1 MKGLLLKDWYMMR
14 KYCRSYLLIAAVFI
28 AVSLYSNDNL
38 FFIFYPC
45 LLCGMIP
52 VNLLGYDE
60 RSRWMQYS
68 GTLPYT
74 KTQIV
79 SAKYLIGLL
88 AQVTIL
94 IVTGIAQGV
103 KMTVAGNFVFGE
115 FVVLMLLMLI
125 VATLTSSISLP
136 FIFKLGVEKG
146 RTAYFIMIGF
156 VCGASILHQA
166 FSEDSLWLRLNLMQS
181 SLHLPLPASVCML
194 FLGICRLFSSKE
206 EIWSKMTKI
215 QFKGD
220 LL

>member
-1 MKGLLLKDWYMMR
+1 MKGLLLKDWYMMK

-28 AVSLYSNDNL
+28 AVSLSGNDNM

-68 GTLPYT
+68 GTMPYT
-74 KTQIV
+74 KAQLV

-88 AQVTIL
+88 AQVTML
-94 IVTGIAQGV
+94 IVTGVAQGI

-115 FVVLMLLMLI
+115 FAVLMLLMLI

-136 FIFKLGVEKG
+136 LIFKLGVEKG
-146 RTAYFIMIGF
+146 RIAYYMMIGF
-156 VCGASILHQA
+156 VCGVGAVASG
-166 FSEDSLWLRLNLMQS
+166 F
-181 SLHLPLPASVCML
+181 
-194 FLGICRLFSSKE
+194 
-206 EIWSKMTKI
+206 
-215 QFKGD
+215 FKGR
-220 LL
+220 LAAKGEPNVILAALVIIGIGIYVLSWYLSIVFYKKRESE

>member
-88 AQVTIL
+88 APVTIL

-156 VCGASILHQA
+156 VCGASILA
-166 FSEDSLWLRLNLMQS
+166 S
-181 SLHLPLPASVCML
+181 SFFRGQLVAEIEPNAILAALAVAGIGVYALSWYLSVV
-194 FLGICRLFSSKE
+194 F
-206 EIWSKMTKI
+206 
-215 QFKGD
+215 FKGRD
-220 LL
+220 LE

>member
-1 MKGLLLKDWYMMR
+1 MMR

-156 VCGASILHQA
+156 VCGASILA
-166 FSEDSLWLRLNLMQS
+166 S
-181 SLHLPLPASVCML
+181 SFFRGQLVAEIEPNAILAALAVAGIGVYALSWYLSVV
-194 FLGICRLFSSKE
+194 F
-206 EIWSKMTKI
+206 
-215 QFKGD
+215 FKGRD
-220 LL
+220 LE

>member
-88 AQVTIL
+88 AQVIIL

-156 VCGASILHQA
+156 VCGASILA
-166 FSEDSLWLRLNLMQS
+166 S
-181 SLHLPLPASVCML
+181 SFFRGQLVAEIEPNAILAALAVAGIGVYALSWYLSVV
-194 FLGICRLFSSKE
+194 F
-206 EIWSKMTKI
+206 
-215 QFKGD
+215 FKGRD
-220 LL
+220 LE

>member
-1 MKGLLLKDWYMMR
+1 MKGLLLKDWYMLK

-28 AVSLYSNDNL
+28 AVSLFSNDNL

-68 GTLPYT
+68 GMMPYT

-88 AQVTIL
+88 AQVTML
-94 IVTGIAQGV
+94 IVTGIAQGI
-103 KMTVAGNFVFGE
+103 KMTVAGNFVFDE

-125 VATLTSSISLP
+125 MATLTSSISLP

-146 RTAYFIMIGF
+146 RAAYYLMIGC
-156 VCGASILHQA
+156 VCGGSAVASSFFREQLVAKGEPNAILA
-166 FSEDSLWLRLNLMQS
+166 VL
-181 SLHLPLPASVCML
+181 A
-194 FLGICRLFSSKE
+194 I
-206 EIWSKMTKI
+206 I
-215 QFKGD
+215 
-220 LL
+220 